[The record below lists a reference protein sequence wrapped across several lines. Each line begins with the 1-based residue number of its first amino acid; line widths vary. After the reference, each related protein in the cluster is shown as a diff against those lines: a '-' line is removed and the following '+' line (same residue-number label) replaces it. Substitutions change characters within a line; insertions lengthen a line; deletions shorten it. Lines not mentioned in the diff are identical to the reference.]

1 MDIALGDI
9 ILVDL
14 KEEKSEALREVA
26 NEIKD
31 DINNIDSLS
40 DETKKL
46 LDEIDALLIEVIHEM
61 HEAIDIEGVQTAFYS
76 AMDPLRS
83 IWGDAQALND
93 VKPPEDKDPV
103 DETEGLVDE
112 PERGDTLSDT
122 RLRNQ
127 NRHGALLLM
136 ILGVYRV
143 RRRF

>member
-46 LDEIDALLIEVIHEM
+46 LDEIDALLIEVLHEM

-76 AMDPLRS
+76 AMDPLGS
-83 IWGDAQALND
+83 IWGDAQAFND

-112 PERGDTLSDT
+112 PERGD
-122 RLRNQ
+122 
-127 NRHGALLLM
+127 ALPDRDCVIRIVM
-136 ILGVYRV
+136 G
-143 RRRF
+143 RFC